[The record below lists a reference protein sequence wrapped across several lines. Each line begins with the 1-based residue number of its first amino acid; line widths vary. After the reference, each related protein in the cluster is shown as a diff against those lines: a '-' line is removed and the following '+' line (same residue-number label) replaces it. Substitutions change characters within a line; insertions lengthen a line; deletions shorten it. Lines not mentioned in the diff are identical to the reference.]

1 MNERKMKLDRL
12 EQALW
17 QAPPAVPPAVPA
29 QPIEVW
35 QANVMRAVRLAVPD
49 PEESLLELSWLRLQ
63 RAAVAAVV
71 VAALSWVAAWTWA
84 PVRDS
89 DLAQAAWTQSVSE
102 TWNLE

>member
-1 MNERKMKLDRL
+1 MNERKTKLDRL

-17 QAPPAVPPAVPA
+17 KAPPAAPPSAPA

-35 QANVMRAVRLAVPD
+35 QANVMRAVRLAVP
-49 PEESLLELSWLRLQ
+49 EAESLLDLSWLKLQ

-71 VAALSWVAAWTWA
+71 VAAVGWVAVLIWA
-84 PVRDS
+84 PVYDS
-89 DLAQAAWTQSVSE
+89 DLAQVAWTQSVSE